1 MFKPNSQPQLF
12 NFDLDLSQK
21 QRDMLNS
28 TKESWFYK
36 LIFCSIK
43 EQDFKPLYS
52 DKASRPNSAVNVL
65 VSALIIKEL
74 KRLSFDELM
83 EAVMFD
89 LRFKTALGLSS
100 IDEIPFSRATLFNF
114 QNRII
119 QYEEQ
124 TKINLIEKVFDG
136 LTKQQLKQLE
146 IKADIQRTDSTMI
159 SSNIRRF
166 SRVQLLIEIL
176 LRLERILDAQDKE
189 SMFSYLEPYLK
200 RGSEKYVY
208 ELKPTDLPHELE
220 KLGQIYYAIFQH
232 VSTKYENQKEYINF
246 KRVYNEHFVVVELQI
261 SPKPAE
267 ELHSGMLQS
276 PDDQQA
282 TYRKK
287 NQTVSKGYTIN
298 AIETS
303 NPENSLQLITDIAV
317 NPNNVD
323 DSVILNERIDVITK
337 KTPELKEL
345 HTDGGY
351 GSPDNDGKLEELGI
365 TQITTAVRGRESE
378 IEKTIEQI
386 SQSPDSYRVSCP
398 YQTAMSEPTKQ
409 RHKVRFDKNICKNCP
424 LNDKCLIYKN
434 SGRFYFTHQDYLQN
448 KRNNNI
454 INIPSE
460 RRKIRPNVEALMKE
474 FKTRTPNGKTKVRGI
489 FKTALFAF
497 NTGIAINFGRIV
509 RYILKSGNLSDNLS
523 LISRFMTII
532 LLFYYHITKFRIFMR
547 DEVSILWAVRKFSGH
562 SSNKPSL
569 AA

>member
-1 MFKPNSQPQLF
+1 MFKPNNQPQLF

-21 QRDMLNS
+21 QRDLLNN
-28 TKESWFYK
+28 TKESWFFK
-36 LIFCSIK
+36 LIFCNIK

-52 DKASRPNSAVNVL
+52 DKSSRPNTPVNVL
-65 VSALIIKEL
+65 VSALILKEL
-74 KRLSFDELM
+74 KHLSFEELL
-83 EAVMFD
+83 EGVMFD

-100 IDEIPFSRATLFNF
+100 IDEIPFARATLFNF
-114 QNRII
+114 QNRML
-119 QYEEQ
+119 QYEEE
-124 TKINLIEKVFDG
+124 TEINLIEKVFDG
-136 LTKQQLKQLE
+136 LTKQQLKLL
-146 IKADIQRTDSTMI
+146 KLKTDIQRTDSTMI

-176 LRLERILDAQDKE
+176 LRLERILDDQDKE
-189 SMFSYLEPYLK
+189 TMFSYLEPYLK

-208 ELKPTDLPHELE
+208 ALKPADLPHELE
-220 KLGQIYYAIFQH
+220 KLGQIYHAIYQY
-232 VSTKYENQKEYINF
+232 VSARYENQKEYTNF
-246 KRVYNEHFVVVELQI
+246 KRVYKEHFVVVEQQI
-261 SPKPAE
+261 SPKPSE

-287 NQTVSKGYTIN
+287 NQTESKGYTIN
-298 AIETS
+298 AIETA
-303 NPENSLQLITDIAV
+303 NPDNSLQLITDIAV

-323 DSVILNERIDVITK
+323 DSVILHERIDVIK
-337 KTPELKEL
+337 QKTPELNEL

-351 GSPDNDGKLEELGI
+351 GSPDNDCKLEELDI

-386 SQSPDSYRVSCP
+386 SQSPDSYKVSCP
-398 YQTAMSEPTKQ
+398 YQTATSEPTKQ
-409 RHKVRFDKNICKNCP
+409 RHKVRFDKTICKNCP
-424 LNDKCLIYKN
+424 FSDKCLIYKN

-454 INIPSE
+454 INIPTE

-497 NTGIAINFGRIV
+497 NTGIAINFGRLF
-509 RYILKSGNLSDNLS
+509 RYIIKTSDIGDFSSLLSKILRN
-523 LISRFMTII
+523 I
-532 LLFYYHITKFRIFMR
+532 LLFSDHVSKFRKFMK
-547 DEVSILWAVRKFSGH
+547 DEASILWAVGKFSREF
-562 SSNKPSL
+562 SNKPSL